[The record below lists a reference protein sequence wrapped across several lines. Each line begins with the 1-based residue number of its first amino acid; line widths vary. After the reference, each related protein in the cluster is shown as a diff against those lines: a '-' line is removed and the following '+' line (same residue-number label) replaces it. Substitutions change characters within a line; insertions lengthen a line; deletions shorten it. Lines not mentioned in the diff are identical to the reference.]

1 MQPRGAQGVRVHI
14 RACTETAPYRP
25 GSPDDFER
33 VYRESHAKILAT
45 LIGLLGDR
53 ATAEDCAQE
62 TFARALVAWPR
73 WRPDAP
79 PEAWLHRIALNVA
92 VSTRRRRTLQ
102 ELGQRLRHLGAADG
116 VADPTD
122 SVHGELLAAL
132 RRLPPRQAAV
142 IVLRHLHG
150 YTNREIAASLGV
162 PERTVAS
169 RLATAKERLQVELR
183 REGVEEAGGA
193 ACGPVSRTSPPR
205 RVVSEH
211 AR

>member
-1 MQPRGAQGVRVHI
+1 MNTVADAERPA
-14 RACTETAPYRP
+14 YRP

-33 VYRESHAKILAT
+33 LYRESHAKILAT
-45 LIGLLGDR
+45 LVGVLGDR
-53 ATAEDCAQE
+53 ATAEDCTQE

-92 VSTRRRRTLQ
+92 VSARRRRTLV
-102 ELGQRLRHLGAADG
+102 ELGQRIRNLGGATA

-122 SVHGELLAAL
+122 STRGELLAAL

-150 YTNREIAASLGV
+150 YSNREIATSLGV

-169 RLATAKERLQVELR
+169 RLAAAKEKLR
-183 REGVEEAGGA
+183 DDLGWAVEEEPEGRLAGRVQPASGTRP
-193 ACGPVSRTSPPR
+193 GPSVLPGSTR
-205 RVVSEH
+205 
-211 AR
+211 